1 VKLKVL
7 VDTNIIIE
15 KRNKLF
21 NLLKSYDPIYSDLVL
36 AEVMEVIRKNAL
48 EFLKK
53 NKREVA
59 NKYFAFGRE
68 FLKILCQQNVQL
80 EYPNIKDFVE
90 AYEVMKDKDVDAVDA
105 ILAVIAKRS

>member
-1 VKLKVL
+1 VVKLKVL

-21 NLLKSYDPIYSDLVL
+21 NLLGSYDPIYSDLVL

-53 NKREVA
+53 NKRE
-59 NKYFAFGRE
+59 GRFRAPLR
-68 FLKILCQQNVQL
+68 FL
-80 EYPNIKDFVE
+80 FVSIE
-90 AYEVMKDKDVDAVDA
+90 
-105 ILAVIAKRS
+105 